1 MFEQDYIMRLI
12 KEFVRV
18 LLKLIFQIEAKEP
31 TEQLMQEQE
40 VRVLSEEL
48 LDRIDRGEINEA
60 ENLLYD
66 LIEEE
71 QEKALEVA
79 LLFYSYLNDK
89 TDDFLE
95 SNGFSRMEIKQGVEG
110 LADRYGLGSVV
121 PAFLMDV

>member
-18 LLKLIFQIEAKEP
+18 LCKLLFQIDTKEP
-31 TEQLMQEQE
+31 TEQLLQEEE
-40 VRVLSEEL
+40 VRRFSEEL
-48 LDRIDRGEINEA
+48 LDMIDRGEINDA
-60 ENLLYD
+60 ENLLYEM
-66 LIEEE
+66 LEEE

-89 TDDFLE
+89 PDEFLE
-95 SNGFSRMEIKQGVEG
+95 GNGFSRIEVKQGVER

-121 PAFLMDV
+121 SAFLMDM